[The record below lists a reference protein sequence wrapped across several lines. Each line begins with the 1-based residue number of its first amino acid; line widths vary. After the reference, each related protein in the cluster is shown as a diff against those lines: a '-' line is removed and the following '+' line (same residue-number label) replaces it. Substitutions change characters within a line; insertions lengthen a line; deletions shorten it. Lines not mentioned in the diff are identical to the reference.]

1 MGILDFLRKK
11 DPIEQSW
18 EQERRIA
25 YKSAL
30 QEARMKNARVLAER
44 KARREIE
51 IPTPNRGQG
60 FLQSMNQAF
69 GSGSAFTRQKIQRI
83 SKKKKQKIINEP
95 VYISEE
101 PGLRFLCMDWKE
113 WKGKRIFVQLNSGAV
128 YSGKVIDIDSNLFP
142 IIFISIIDKYG
153 KRVTFPHKDIR
164 KIVEEKKDER
174 N

>member
-101 PGLRFLCMDWKE
+101 PGLRFFDMDRE
-113 WKGKRIFVQLNSGAV
+113 KGGGVSVF
-128 YSGKVIDIDSNLFP
+128 DF
-142 IIFISIIDKYG
+142 
-153 KRVTFPHKDIR
+153 
-164 KIVEEKKDER
+164 
-174 N
+174 

>member
-1 MGILDFLRKK
+1 
-11 DPIEQSW
+11 
-18 EQERRIA
+18 
-25 YKSAL
+25 
-30 QEARMKNARVLAER
+30 
-44 KARREIE
+44 
-51 IPTPNRGQG
+51 
-60 FLQSMNQAF
+60 
-69 GSGSAFTRQKIQRI
+69 
-83 SKKKKQKIINEP
+83 
-95 VYISEE
+95 
-101 PGLRFLCMDWKE
+101 MDWKE